1 MQIRMF
7 FYYFALTYHSN
18 TGILIQMSQLPLFT
32 PHIPASWTVTDLTR
46 YLRELLESDELLQ
59 DIWVTGEVSNFSRP
73 ASGHV
78 YFTLKDSSAS
88 LRCVMW
94 RNAVIRQSFTPHDGD
109 AIEVHGAISV
119 YEAGG
124 QYQLYA
130 DIYRQ
135 AGEGALYQEFL
146 RLKALLEA
154 EGLFAQERKRP
165 IPFKP
170 KQIGIVTSPTGAALQ
185 DMLNTLRRRYPLV
198 EVVLAPSPVQGD
210 EAPLGIITALH
221 DVVRI
226 AHPDVI
232 ILARGGGSIEDLW
245 AFNDERV
252 ARAIAASPVPVIT
265 GVGHETD
272 FTIAD
277 FVADLRAP
285 TPTAAA
291 ELATPNQADLR
302 LDLSDLNDRLNRR
315 LQSFTSELRWAFKG
329 LQNQLEKNSPLFQ
342 IQSNSQRVDELD
354 HRLSATTSHLLQLTR
369 IHLTGL
375 IQHLAA
381 LNPMAVL
388 ERGYAI
394 VTNQAGETIARVG
407 QVSANEV
414 LNVQVSDGDFN
425 VHVDG

>member
-1 MQIRMF
+1 
-7 FYYFALTYHSN
+7 
-18 TGILIQMSQLPLFT
+18 MSQLPLFS
-32 PHIPASWTVTDLTR
+32 PRIPASWSVSDLTR

-59 DIWVTGEVSNFSRP
+59 DVWVQGEVSNFSRP
-73 ASGHV
+73 ASGHL

-94 RNAVIRQSFTPHDGD
+94 RNAVIRQSTLPHDGD
-109 AIEVHGAISV
+109 AIEVHGVISV

-130 DIYRQ
+130 DIIRP

-154 EGLFAQERKRP
+154 EGLFDQQRKRP
-165 IPFKP
+165 IPPKP
-170 KQIGIVTSPTGAALQ
+170 TRIGIVTSPTGAALQ
-185 DMLNTLRRRYPLV
+185 DILNTLRRRYPLV
-198 EVVLAPSPVQGD
+198 EVVLAPTPVQGE

-221 DVVRI
+221 DIVRV
-226 AHPDVI
+226 ANPDVI

-252 ARAIAASPVPVIT
+252 ARAITASPVPVIT
-265 GVGHETD
+265 GVGHEID

-277 FVADLRAP
+277 FVSDLRAP

-302 LDLSDLNDRLNRR
+302 LDLSEMNEHLNRLLQTCQSDLR
-315 LQSFTSELRWAFKG
+315 WTLKELQSHLDR
-329 LQNQLEKNSPLFQ
+329 NSPLTR
-342 IQSNSQRVDELD
+342 IQSDIQRVDELD
-354 HRLSATTSHLLQLTR
+354 HRLGAIIQHRLQLAQT
-369 IHLTGL
+369 HLTGL
-375 IQHLAA
+375 IQHMTA
-381 LNPMAVL
+381 LSPTAVL

-394 VTNQAGETIARVG
+394 VTNQVGQTISHVG
-407 QVSANEV
+407 QVHTGEALE
-414 LNVQVSDGDFN
+414 VQVSDGDFN

>member
-1 MQIRMF
+1 
-7 FYYFALTYHSN
+7 
-18 TGILIQMSQLPLFT
+18 MSQLPLFSPRIST
-32 PHIPASWTVTDLTR
+32 SWSVSDLTR

-59 DIWVTGEVSNFSRP
+59 DVWVQGEVSNFSRP
-73 ASGHV
+73 ASGHL

-94 RNAVIRQSFTPHDGD
+94 RNAVIRQSTLPHDGD
-109 AIEVHGAISV
+109 AIEVHGVISV
-119 YEAGG
+119 YDAGG

-130 DIYRQ
+130 DIIRP

-154 EGLFAQERKRP
+154 EGLFDQQRKRP
-165 IPFKP
+165 IPPKP
-170 KQIGIVTSPTGAALQ
+170 TRIGIVTSPTGAALQ
-185 DMLNTLRRRYPLV
+185 DILNTLRRRYPLV
-198 EVVLAPSPVQGD
+198 EVVLAPTPVQGE

-221 DVVRI
+221 DIVRV
-226 AHPDVI
+226 ANPDVI

-252 ARAIAASPVPVIT
+252 ARAITASPVPVIT
-265 GVGHETD
+265 GVGHEID

-277 FVADLRAP
+277 FVSDLRAP

-302 LDLSDLNDRLNRR
+302 LDLSEMNEHLNR
-315 LQSFTSELRWAFKG
+315 LMQTFQSDLRWAFKE
-329 LQNQLEKNSPLFQ
+329 LQSHLDRNSPLTR
-342 IQSNSQRVDELD
+342 IQSDIQRVDELD
-354 HRLSATTSHLLQLTR
+354 HRLGAIIQHRLQLAQT
-369 IHLTGL
+369 HLRGL
-375 IQHLAA
+375 IQHMTA
-381 LNPMAVL
+381 LSPTAVL

-394 VTNQAGETIARVG
+394 VTNQVGQTISHVG
-407 QVSANEV
+407 QVHTGEALE
-414 LNVQVSDGDFN
+414 VQVSDGDFN